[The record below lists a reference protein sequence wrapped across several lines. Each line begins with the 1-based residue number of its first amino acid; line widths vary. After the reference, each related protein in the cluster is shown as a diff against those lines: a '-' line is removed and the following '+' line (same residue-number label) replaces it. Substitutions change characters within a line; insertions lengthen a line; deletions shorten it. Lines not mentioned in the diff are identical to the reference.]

1 MSVLIVITVYHKKV
15 SCLME
20 TYTLFLF
27 SLLMMHGYETQGNE
41 LYVESY
47 YLLTM
52 YPCDIYRNRT
62 KNFKSLLLHLCL
74 Y

>member
-1 MSVLIVITVYHKKV
+1 MSVLIVITVYHEKV

-20 TYTLFLF
+20 TYTLFLI

-47 YLLTM
+47 YMLVCIL
-52 YPCDIYRNRT
+52 
-62 KNFKSLLLHLCL
+62 FL
-74 Y
+74 